1 MNIHPEFHRFLHR
14 HDKEKLLGQTWHRR
28 LALRSLRLRQIHHR
42 QCRRTRPPQQGR
54 FTTILDGDNLRTGL
68 NSNLGFTDQDRLENI
83 RRIAE
88 TAKIFAS
95 QGIITLVSAIT
106 PRGELRD
113 LARGLLGADL
123 FEVYV
128 KASYET
134 CEKRDVK
141 GLYAKAA
148 RGEIRHFTG
157 KDGSFEPPQNPDLV
171 LNTETSTVEDAA
183 FELLEAIR
191 ERIALQ
197 RRSRNRVS
205 GALSM
210 RAHAKAPPISPDSHS
225 VSCTIGQP
233 HRGRAP
239 SRFTLSGR

>member
-14 HDKEKLLGQTWHRR
+14 QDKEMLLGQRGVVVWLCGLSGSGKSTIANAAERVLH
-28 LALRSLRLRQIHHR
+28 
-42 QCRRTRPPQQGR
+42 QQGR

-83 RRIAE
+83 RRISE
-88 TAKIFAS
+88 MAKVFVS
-95 QGIITLVSAIT
+95 QGIITFVSAIT

-128 KASYET
+128 KASYEA

-148 RGEIRHFTG
+148 RGEIAHFTG
-157 KDGSFEPPQNPDLV
+157 KDGSFEPPHNADLV
-171 LNTETSTVEDAA
+171 LDTEKTSIEDAA

-191 ERIALQ
+191 ERIA
-197 RRSRNRVS
+197 
-205 GALSM
+205 
-210 RAHAKAPPISPDSHS
+210 SHR
-225 VSCTIGQP
+225 P
-233 HRGRAP
+233 
-239 SRFTLSGR
+239 L

>member
-14 HDKEKLLGQTWHRR
+14 QDKENLLGQRGIVVWLCGLSGSGKSTIANSAERVLH
-28 LALRSLRLRQIHHR
+28 
-42 QCRRTRPPQQGR
+42 QQGR

-68 NSNLGFTDQDRLENI
+68 NSNLGFSDEDRMENI

-88 TAKIFAS
+88 MAKVFVA
-95 QGIITLVSAIT
+95 QGIITFVSAIT

-113 LARGLLGADL
+113 LARGLLGNDL

-128 KASYET
+128 KASYEA

-148 RGEIRHFTG
+148 RGEIDHFTG
-157 KDGSFEPPQNPDLV
+157 KDGSFEAPTTSHLV
-171 LNTETSTVEDAA
+171 LNTETTSIEDAT

-191 ERIALQ
+191 DR
-197 RRSRNRVS
+197 
-205 GALSM
+205 
-210 RAHAKAPPISPDSHS
+210 ISPQRP
-225 VSCTIGQP
+225 I
-233 HRGRAP
+233 
-239 SRFTLSGR
+239 

>member
-1 MNIHPEFHRFLHR
+1 MHIHPEFHRFMSR
-14 HDKEKLLGQTWHRR
+14 SDKEQLLGQRGLVVWLCGLSGSGKSTIASAAERVLH
-28 LALRSLRLRQIHHR
+28 
-42 QCRRTRPPQQGR
+42 QQGR
-54 FTTILDGDNLRTGL
+54 FTVILDGDNIRSGL

-88 TAKIFAS
+88 VAKILVS
-95 QGIITLVSAIT
+95 QGVVTFVSAIT

-128 KASYET
+128 KASYQA

-148 RGEIRHFTG
+148 RGEIQHFTG
-157 KDGSFEPPQNPDLV
+157 KDGSFEAPHNADLV
-171 LNTETSTVEDAA
+171 LDTEATTVEDAT

-191 ERIALQ
+191 GRIAPA
-197 RRSRNRVS
+197 S
-205 GALSM
+205 
-210 RAHAKAPPISPDSHS
+210 DS
-225 VSCTIGQP
+225 
-233 HRGRAP
+233 
-239 SRFTLSGR
+239 